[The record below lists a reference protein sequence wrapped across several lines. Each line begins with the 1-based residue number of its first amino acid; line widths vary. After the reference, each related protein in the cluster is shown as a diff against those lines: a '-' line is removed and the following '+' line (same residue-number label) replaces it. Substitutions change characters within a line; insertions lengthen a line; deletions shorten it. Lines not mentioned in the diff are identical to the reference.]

1 MGRCAD
7 VSLGYGLL
15 VGLLPFCISASA
27 RGEPADEFL
36 DKLERRRTQLQTLHQ
51 VTKAT
56 SREGDIVRET
66 TTQTW
71 EKRTGKTLR
80 IHRSTKI
87 KTLKKGGKP
96 VSEVETLTVVDGE
109 HEWRQMPVGDRTMV
123 FKSKVSDLGAL
134 NDIRATLRS
143 GKGRITGREN
153 IHREPCVVL
162 EVSGG
167 DKSDRFK
174 ATYWISESYGVLLK
188 SVSTRADRS
197 RTEMDTAELEV
208 SAAIQDTKF
217 VYTPPEGA
225 TVLDTGSIGEKG
237 DGSKP

>member
-1 MGRCAD
+1 MCRWAN

-15 VGLLPFCISASA
+15 VGLLPFCISTSA
-27 RGEPADEFL
+27 RGEPADKFL
-36 DKLERRRTQLQTLHQ
+36 DKLEKRRTQLQTLHH
-51 VTKAT
+51 VTRAT
-56 SREGDIVRET
+56 SQEGDIVRET

-71 EKRTGKTLR
+71 EKRTANTLR
-80 IHRSTKI
+80 INRRTKI
-87 KTLKKGGKP
+87 KTSKKGGKP
-96 VSEVETLTVVDGE
+96 VSEVETLTVVDGK

-123 FKSKVSDLGAL
+123 FKSTVSDLGAL
-134 NDIRATLRS
+134 NDIRTTLRS

-167 DKSDRFK
+167 NKSDRFK

-208 SAAIQDTKF
+208 NAGIQDAKF
-217 VYTPPEGA
+217 AYTPPEGA
-225 TVLDTGSIGEKG
+225 TVLDTGAIGGKG
-237 DGSKP
+237 GGPKP